1 MRYLGF
7 IAILLFSSIISAS
20 EVTIPNTFIAGEKA
34 IAKDVNDN
42 FSEVAD
48 AINDNNDR
56 INTNANGVK
65 DNVDDL
71 ASKQNKIT
79 QECTT
84 GTYLRKVNQDGTVVC
99 EIDNVGTGND
109 GDITAVTAGTGLTGG
124 AESGEAALS
133 VDTSVIQQKL
143 TNSLCPAG
151 QYVASIAENGAVTC
165 STPPASTGDITAVNT
180 AAGSGLT
187 GGIDSGEANLAIDT
201 NVVQAKLSGAACTDD
216 NYVKSIAADGTTVCS
231 APPTSTGDI
240 TAVNTAAGS
249 GLTGGIDSG
258 EANLAIDTN
267 VVQTKLS
274 GADCTDDNYVKSI
287 AADGTTV
294 CSTPP
299 ASTGDITAVNTAAG
313 SGLTGGIDSGEANL
327 AIDTNVVQTKLSG
340 AACTDDNYVKSI
352 AADGTTVCSTPPA
365 STGDITAVN
374 TAAGSGLTGGIESGE
389 ANLVVDTTVIQK
401 RVTGACAVGQVVTN
415 INEDGTVTCGNAPTD
430 IITENGLTQSVNDTT
445 KAVTLSADQTYLQ
458 RRLNSAC
465 AEGSSLR
472 DISEDGT
479 PTCELDADTDTTY
492 SAGVGINFT
501 EATTI
506 NSTVGAAITIKPGF
520 RALRT
525 NDFSINEVA
534 KVSMT
539 TPENGHI
546 LVTHSG
552 YIILFSTPNEVE
564 VGIGATTSAME
575 TSNRVGF
582 LDTTG
587 NDRYE
592 LAYSVTYLYSVES
605 AGTYNYYGL
614 AQKNEIFN
622 AGPVNILPQS
632 LTALFIPTKY

>member
-7 IAILLFSSIISAS
+7 IVILLFSAITSAS
-20 EVTIPNTFIAGEKA
+20 EVTIPNSFVAGEKA
-34 IAKDVNDN
+34 IANDVNEN
-42 FSEVAD
+42 FSTLAD
-48 AINDNNDR
+48 AINDNDDR
-56 INTNANGVK
+56 ITTNANGVK
-65 DNVDDL
+65 DNTDAL
-71 ASKQNKIT
+71 ASKQNEIT
-79 QECTT
+79 QECNA
-84 GTYLRKVNQDGTVVC
+84 GTYLRKINQDGTVVC
-99 EIDNVGTGND
+99 EIDNVATGND
-109 GDITAVTAGTGLTGG
+109 GDMTAVTAGTGLTGG
-124 AESGEAALS
+124 AESGEAILS
-133 VDTSVIQQKL
+133 VDTSVIQPKL
-143 TNSLCPAG
+143 SNGICSAG
-151 QYVASIAENGAVTC
+151 QYVASIADNGAVTC
-165 STPPASTGDITAVNT
+165 SAPPTSSGDITAVNT

-201 NVVQAKLSGAACTDD
+201 NVVQTKLSGAACTDD

-231 APPTSTGDI
+231 TPSTSTGDI

-294 CSTPP
+294 CSTPST
-299 ASTGDITAVNTAAG
+299 STGDVTAVNTAAG

-327 AIDTNVVQTKLSG
+327 I
-340 AACTDDNYVKSI
+340 
-352 AADGTTVCSTPPA
+352 
-365 STGDITAVN
+365 
-374 TAAGSGLTGGIESGE
+374 
-389 ANLVVDTTVIQK
+389 VDTTVIQT
-401 RVTGACAVGQVVTN
+401 RVTGTCTVGQAVTR

-492 SAGVGINFT
+492 SAGAGISFT
-501 EATTI
+501 EETTI
-506 NSTVGAAITIKPGF
+506 NSTVGAAITIKPRITTIHQNNF
-520 RALRT
+520 L
-525 NDFSINEVA
+525 INEVA

-539 TPENGHI
+539 TPGDGYI

-552 YIILFSTPNEVE
+552 YIILFDTPNQVE
-564 VGIGATTSAME
+564 IGIGASTSEMD
-575 TSNRVGF
+575 TSVRPGF
-582 LDTTG
+582 LDTRS
-587 NDRYE
+587 NDRYS
-592 LAYSVTYLYSVES
+592 LGYSVTYLYRVES
-605 AGTYNYYGL
+605 AGTHNYYGL

-622 AGPVNILPQS
+622 AGQADIRPQS
-632 LTALFIPTKY
+632 LTALFIPIKY